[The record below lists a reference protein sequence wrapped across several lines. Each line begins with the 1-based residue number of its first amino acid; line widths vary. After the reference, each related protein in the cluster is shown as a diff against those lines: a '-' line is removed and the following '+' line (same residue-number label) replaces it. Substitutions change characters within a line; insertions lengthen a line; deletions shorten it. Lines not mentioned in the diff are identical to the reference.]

1 MKIVISGTTGVGKST
16 AVKKLQKYYKAK
28 GKEVILRGELILD
41 SPYFNLYFNDFD
53 N

>member
-16 AVKKLQKYYKAK
+16 TVNNLKNYYQRK
-28 GKEVILRGELILD
+28 GKKVIIMGEILIE
-41 SPYFNLYFNDFD
+41 SPYFDLYFNDFI